1 MVFPSVPV
9 YLDPPNW
16 NQQQA
21 HQQVGSS
28 GVTCQLPP
36 LMAAPQTE
44 GGMVD
49 SIRLGSMADRA
60 RLAKVPQPEPGQKCP
75 RCDSTNTKF
84 CYFNNYSLS
93 QPRHFC
99 KTCRRYWTR
108 GGALRNVPVGG
119 GCRRNR
125 RTKST
130 AGSSSKFSTT
140 ATQTGASSSSSPAT
154 SSGLGGATTSHVP
167 FPSHLPF
174 MASLHPLPDFTSNN
188 FAMSFSSIQPAN
200 TMEYQLG
207 GSSSSRGPFD
217 GFGLET
223 LRLQQIQ
230 QFPLPGGLELPQP
243 PPAAAGEGSGLLE
256 GFITGQTQT
265 RRANSGLITQLAK
278 MEDSQQLLDLPGRYL
293 NASRNDQFWSGSS
306 GGGSSSGAGGWATD
320 LSGFNSSS
328 GSIL

>member
-16 NQQQA
+16 NQLLKREA
-21 HQQVGSS
+21 HQQVSSS

-36 LMAAPQTE
+36 LMAAPQPE
-44 GGMVD
+44 GGMAG
-49 SIRLGSMADRA
+49 SIRPGTMVDRA
-60 RLAKVPQPEPGQKCP
+60 RLAKVPQPEAGLKCP
-75 RCDSTNTKF
+75 RCDSTDTKF

-99 KTCRRYWTR
+99 KACRRYWTR

-119 GCRRNR
+119 SCRRNR

-130 AGSSSKFSTT
+130 AGSSSKSSTT
-140 ATQTGASSSSSPAT
+140 AGQTGASSSPAT

-167 FPSHLPF
+167 LPSHLPF
-174 MASLHPLPDFTSNN
+174 MASLHPLPDFTSTN
-188 FAMSFSSIQPAN
+188 FAMRFSGIQPAN

-207 GSSSSRGPFD
+207 PVD

-223 LRLQQIQ
+223 LRPQQIQ

-243 PPAAAGEGSGLLE
+243 PPPAAGEAGGLLE
-256 GFITGQTQT
+256 GFITGQAQT
-265 RRANSGLITQLAK
+265 RQPNSGLIAQLAK
-278 MEDSQQLLDLPGRYL
+278 MEDSQRLLDLPGRYL
-293 NASRNDQFWSGSS
+293 SASRNDQFWSGSS
-306 GGGSSSGAGGWATD
+306 ISGAGGWATD
-320 LSGFNSSS
+320 LSGFNYSP

>member
-1 MVFPSVPV
+1 
-9 YLDPPNW
+9 
-16 NQQQA
+16 
-21 HQQVGSS
+21 
-28 GVTCQLPP
+28 
-36 LMAAPQTE
+36 MAAPQPE
-44 GGMVD
+44 GGMAG
-49 SIRLGSMADRA
+49 SIRPGSMGDRA
-60 RLAKVPQPEPGQKCP
+60 RVAEFPQPEPGLKCP

-130 AGSSSKFSTT
+130 AGSSSKSSNTV
-140 ATQTGASSSSSPAT
+140 TQTGAAASSPAT
-154 SSGLGGATTSHVP
+154 SSGLGVATTSHVP
-167 FPSHLPF
+167 LPSHLSF
-174 MASLHPLPDFTSNN
+174 MAPLHPLPDFTSTN
-188 FAMSFSSIQPAN
+188 FAISFSGIQPSN

-207 GSSSSRGPFD
+207 GSSGSRGPPVD

-223 LRLQQIQ
+223 LRHQQIQ
-230 QFPLPGGLELPQP
+230 QFTLPGGLKLPQQP
-243 PPAAAGEGSGLLE
+243 PPPAAGEGSGLLE
-256 GFITGQTQT
+256 GFITGHSQT
-265 RRANSGLITQLAK
+265 RQSNSGLITQLL
-278 MEDSQQLLDLPGRYL
+278 MIEDRQQLLDHPRRHL

-320 LSGFNSSS
+320 LAGFNSSS